1 MSTERGDAIL
11 ARAVQALAEIEAAS
25 ETPSRVEAAVM
36 AQWDASR
43 RSRAKADLSRR
54 SGAKA
59 DRSRTSRFVR
69 GAATTAAGVTLV
81 AGLVWQQGAFESTA
95 APTSPAPQPG
105 LANQDAGARYQTV
118 AVVGGPLQVNEP
130 IRVVRMRVAWSVLS
144 ELGISSAARAD
155 TVDIDV
161 LVGEDGVARGVRVPI
176 SEL

>member
-1 MSTERGDAIL
+1 MSSERRDARL
-11 ARAVQALAEIEAAS
+11 ARVVQDLAEIEAGI
-25 ETPSRVEAAVM
+25 ETPSRVETAVM
-36 AQWDASR
+36 ARWDASR
-43 RSRAKADLSRR
+43 SR
-54 SGAKA
+54 AKA

>member
-36 AQWDASR
+36 AQWDTS
-43 RSRAKADLSRR
+43 RSR
-54 SGAKA
+54 AKA

-95 APTSPAPQPG
+95 VPTTSPAPAGVP
-105 LANQDAGARYQTV
+105 QDGAGARYQTV
-118 AVVGGPLQVNEP
+118 AVVGGPLQADEP
-130 IRVVRMRVAWSVLS
+130 IRVVRMRVAKSVLS
-144 ELGISSAARAD
+144 ELGISTAS
-155 TVDIDV
+155 
-161 LVGEDGVARGVRVPI
+161 RGVCECR
-176 SEL
+176 SASCRGRL

>member
-1 MSTERGDAIL
+1 MSTERRDATL

-25 ETPSRVEAAVM
+25 KTPSRVEAAVM

-43 RSRAKADLSRR
+43 RRTKA
-54 SGAKA
+54 G
-59 DRSRTSRFVR
+59 RSRTSRFVR

-95 APTSPAPQPG
+95 APTSPPPQPG
-105 LANQDAGARYQTV
+105 LANQDDGARYQTV

-144 ELGISSAARAD
+144 ELGITSAARAD

>member
-1 MSTERGDAIL
+1 MSTERRDAIL

-25 ETPSRVEAAVM
+25 ETPSRVEKAVM

-54 SGAKA
+54 SSAKA

-69 GAATTAAGVTLV
+69 GAATTAAGITLV
-81 AGLVWQQGAFESTA
+81 GALAWQRGTSE
-95 APTSPAPQPG
+95 PTSPAPATENPVG
-105 LANQDAGARYQTV
+105 YTTV
-118 AVVGGPLQVNEP
+118 AVVGGPLQAGEP
-130 IRVVRMRVAWSVLS
+130 IRVVRMRVARSVLGD
-144 ELGISSAARAD
+144 LGISSASRAD
-155 TVDIDV
+155 SVDIDV